1 MEIIHTTLGAEIME
15 QQQLAHEALDRTYLV
30 MNTFITFITEHQF
43 ISNNAELASLA
54 ENIEK
59 SMADLYL
66 KIGAQKE
73 FWDDE
78 KV

>member
-1 MEIIHTTLGAEIME
+1 MEDMKDIFKLLAALGLGSI
-15 QQQLAHEALDRTYLV
+15 

>member
-1 MEIIHTTLGAEIME
+1 MEIIYTILGAVIME
-15 QQQLAHEALDRTYLV
+15 QQLAHEALDRTYLV
-30 MNTFITFITEHQF
+30 MNTFITFVKEHQF
-43 ISNNAELASLA
+43 ISNNAELESLA